1 MKAKLKHF
9 FLFPPRW
16 IERILIKSSRYRV
29 WVIREAFKVLA
40 DAMRGGGKD
49 G

>member
-9 FLFPPRW
+9 FLFPPKW
-16 IERILIKSSRYRV
+16 IERILVKSARYRK

-40 DAMRGGGKD
+40 DAMRGGGED

>member
-1 MKAKLKHF
+1 MKDKLKRF
-9 FLFPPRW
+9 FLFPPKW
-16 IERILIKSSRYRV
+16 LERILCKSARYRT

-40 DAMRGGGKD
+40 DAVRGGGGD

>member
-9 FLFPPRW
+9 FLYPPRW
-16 IERILIKSSRYRV
+16 IERILEKSAKYRA

-40 DAMRGGGKD
+40 DAVRGD
-49 G
+49 GEDG